1 MATALVVLVSLLV
14 GAATYVATVRGGRRS
29 PTAVGFEG
37 PAAAA
42 STTDAL
48 ARRDPAIEPAEDDA
62 AGIAKVVDLDVV
74 REVPDPVEDDA
85 PSQGAEGDAEAVTE
99 RLPDAATPGGA
110 DTAQVPAPPL
120 APVIVNAP
128 PGSALDPG
136 YSYLRVATEG
146 PSWRDRVAGVL
157 GLTIMLVIGAGAVA
171 FAIYQLGS
179 AVNAVIQRFLEG

>member
-37 PAAAA
+37 PSAAA
-42 STTDAL
+42 STTDAV
-48 ARRDPAIEPAEDDA
+48 ARPAPAEDDA
-62 AGIAKVVDLDVV
+62 VGVAKVVALGVV
-74 REVPDPVEDDA
+74 REVPDPGEDDA
-85 PSQGAEGDAEAVTE
+85 PSQGAEGATEGVTE
-99 RLPDAATPGGA
+99 PLPDAATPEGA
-110 DTAQVPAPPL
+110 DRAQVPPPPL
-120 APVIVNAP
+120 APVIVSAP
-128 PGSALDPG
+128 PGPALDPG

-157 GLTIMLVIGAGAVA
+157 GLTIMLVIGAGTVA

>member
-37 PAAAA
+37 SVATA

-48 ARRDPAIEPAEDDA
+48 ARPDLATEPAD
-62 AGIAKVVDLDVV
+62 
-74 REVPDPVEDDA
+74 DDA
-85 PSQGAEGDAEAVTE
+85 PFRGSEGDVDAVVDP
-99 RLPDAATPGGA
+99 LPDAMKPGGA
-110 DTAQVPAPPL
+110 DTAQVPPPPL
-120 APVIVNAP
+120 APAIVTAP
-128 PGSALDPG
+128 PDPALDPG

-146 PSWRDRVAGVL
+146 PSWRDRLAGVL

-171 FAIYQLGS
+171 FATYQLGS
-179 AVNAVIQRFLEG
+179 AVNAVIQRFLDG

>member
-1 MATALVVLVSLLV
+1 MATVLVVLVSLLV
-14 GAATYVATVRGGRRS
+14 GAATYVATVRAGRRS

-37 PAAAA
+37 SAAAA
-42 STTDAL
+42 STTDAV
-48 ARRDPAIEPAEDDA
+48 AMPETSTKPAEDEA
-62 AGIAKVVDLDVV
+62 SS
-74 REVPDPVEDDA
+74 P
-85 PSQGAEGDAEAVTE
+85 GAEGHADAVVEPLANASTH
-99 RLPDAATPGGA
+99 GGA
-110 DTAQVPAPPL
+110 ETQVPAPPL

-128 PGSALDPG
+128 QGPALDPG

-179 AVNAVIQRFLEG
+179 ALNAVIQRFLQG

>member
-37 PAAAA
+37 SSAGA
-42 STTDAL
+42 STDAV
-48 ARRDPAIEPAEDDA
+48 AMPKPSTEPAEDDA
-62 AGIAKVVDLDVV
+62 PSPGAG
-74 REVPDPVEDDA
+74 
-85 PSQGAEGDAEAVTE
+85 GDADAVAE
-99 RLPDAATPGGA
+99 PLPDATNPEGPV
-110 DTAQVPAPPL
+110 TTQVPPPPL
-120 APVIVNAP
+120 APVIVSAP
-128 PGSALDPG
+128 PGAAPDPG
-136 YSYLRVATEG
+136 YSYLRVATQG

-179 AVNAVIQRFLEG
+179 AINAVIQTFLEG